1 MKLISVIFY
10 NTCVQVKVV
19 PLSKVSYLLYHTL
32 LPVAPM
38 KPLSSTLNNYAN
50 EEHYSKFTSM
60 PCNEHWPKISN
71 ETSWFVIKEY
81 NLLPSVLQEAPC
93 KLI

>member
-1 MKLISVIFY
+1 MQTTTDEVNCDISVIFY

-32 LPVAPM
+32 LPVASM

-60 PCNEHWPKISN
+60 PRNEHWPKMSD
-71 ETSWFVIKEY
+71 ETS
-81 NLLPSVLQEAPC
+81 
-93 KLI
+93 